1 MTLRKMFTAVALSTL
16 AVATTPASA
25 TTFSSLIVFG
35 DSLVDSGNAQIGS
48 ILNNLPDP
56 APAAAGY
63 ASGRFSNGANF
74 ADYLNV
80 GINGSL
86 ATAYLQGGANFAVGG
101 ALAAYKPG
109 GIIPSFV
116 EQLAIFG
123 SLNQPISSTALVLVT
138 FGGNDVRATI
148 GVNGTPDFSAS
159 VSALQTGLAALIS
172 AGARNIV
179 VTGVP
184 DIGDLPGTR
193 AAAPGARRSDHSRD
207 QHRAIDRVGPSVQ
220 YYDRSGRRGLRG
232 ERPVFR
238 PARTRD
244 AIDQRSD
251 GVRASV
257 NADPQYVVHCCG
269 RGCARLRWLSVFRQ
283 HPSDDADS
291 RDHRVADRAT
301 GGCARA
307 CDVGDAAVRV
317 CRDRRCD
324 APDASHSNRRLVT
337 LSGVCAVRRNWPG
350 DRAAVSIRFDVAIG
364 VVVDEAAIVRYER
377 RRRDRSLIDCGD
389 SPHRRAACGPR

>member
-48 ILNNLPDP
+48 IINHLPDP
-56 APAAAGY
+56 APAALGY
-63 ASGRFSNGANF
+63 ANGRFSNGANF
-74 ADYLNV
+74 ADYLNT
-80 GINGSL
+80 GITGMP

-123 SLNQPISSTALVLVT
+123 SLHQPISSTALVLVT

-148 GVNGTPDFSAS
+148 GMNGTPDFSAS

-193 AAAPGARRSDHSRD
+193 AAALALGDPTIPAISTARSIALGQAFSTTTAAVGAASG
-207 QHRAIDRVGPSVQ
+207 ANVQ
-220 YYDRSGRRGLRG
+220 YFDLLGLETQLINDPTAFGLPSTLIRNTSCIAAG
-232 ERPVFR
+232 AVAQGCDGYLYFDNIHP
-238 PARTRD
+238 TTQIH
-244 AIDQRSD
+244 AII
-251 GVRASV
+251 ASRI
-257 NADPQYVVHCCG
+257 ALQ
-269 RGCARLRWLSVFRQ
+269 
-283 HPSDDADS
+283 
-291 RDHRVADRAT
+291 
-301 GGCARA
+301 
-307 CDVGDAAVRV
+307 AAVPEPATWV
-317 CRDRRCD
+317 MLLFGF
-324 APDASHSNRRLVT
+324 A
-337 LSGVCAVRRNWPG
+337 
-350 DRAAVSIRFDVAIG
+350 AIG
-364 VVVDEAAIVRYER
+364 GAMRRMPATRNAALAR
-377 RRRDRSLIDCGD
+377 
-389 SPHRRAACGPR
+389 